1 MVGKQEQT
9 LSLITRQAGAV
20 AANVPPQAGQQP
32 PPANGDTIRRHEVD
46 AIFNHQNQVQ
56 SIVSEVR

>member
-20 AANVPPQAGQQP
+20 AANVPPQTGQQ

-56 SIVSEVR
+56 SIIGEVR